1 LGYVKFN
8 NIKQQKQTKQKHMTQ
23 YDTTNSRRQIK
34 KTDYI
39 TSNAIMTLLLSTLYL
54 WFYGIIF
61 KCIQKL
67 K

>member
-34 KTDYI
+34 KSI
-39 TSNAIMTLLLSTLYL
+39 TSHRM
-54 WFYGIIF
+54 
-61 KCIQKL
+61 Q
-67 K
+67 